1 MNGKLIYSLF
11 ADLTLMFSIKGNPT
25 PTFEWRLD
33 GRFMGNGKTLEAKVS
48 EKDDRKVLECTAIHQ
63 PLKGATQRV
72 KTTSQIR
79 VECKSKELCFRLNSK
94 VQ

>member
-11 ADLTLMFSIKGNPT
+11 AFNLLLSIKGNPT

-48 EKDDRKVLECTAIHQ
+48 EKDDRKVLECSALHQ

-79 VECKSKELCFRLNSK
+79 VQCE
-94 VQ
+94 